1 MSRPSMFCIT
11 TALAVMSVPILTLP
25 AAALAQTN
33 PSTVAS
39 PNAETPAP
47 GAVPALPKSMS
58 EKVEQHIKQ
67 LHEQLGITAAEE
79 PQWNLFAQV
88 MRDNAAQMQQ
98 AFAARGVN
106 VATMTAVDNMQ
117 SYAQLA
123 QVHASNMQ
131 KLATAFQTL
140 YNTFPDS
147 QKKVA
152 DAVFRENNGKPPSSK
167 H

>member
-1 MSRPSMFCIT
+1 MSRPSMFRI
-11 TALAVMSVPILTLP
+11 AAVLAVMSVPVLTLP
-25 AAALAQTN
+25 AAALAQTS
-33 PSTVAS
+33 PSTVAP
-39 PNAETPAP
+39 PNTETPASRT
-47 GAVPALPKSMS
+47 VPALPESMS
-58 EKVEQHIKQ
+58 KKVEQHIAQ
-67 LHEQLGITAAEE
+67 LHNQLGITAAEE
-79 PQWNLFAQV
+79 PQWKPFAQV

-98 AFAARGVN
+98 AFAARGAN
-106 VATMTAVDNMQ
+106 AATMTATDNMQ

-123 QVHASNMQ
+123 QAHADNMQ
-131 KLATAFQTL
+131 KLASAFQTL